1 MPDASPD
8 RAVPGTPE
16 ARPDNQVVVRRQLP
30 SSRLVVELHEGG
42 PLDHL
47 DVRSAVDPAQALLLP
62 LPVPPAID
70 GISLETRLSRLYALP
85 WALAYGRGVLP
96 AGAVVAF
103 STGSLRFRRTVR
115 STPVQLS
122 QGCWVADAEG
132 LFATAAVVV
141 DGVVTTRAAL
151 ADHWAP

>member
-1 MPDASPD
+1 MSGSWSGQ
-8 RAVPGTPE
+8 AVPGRAGEQPT
-16 ARPDNQVVVRRQLP
+16 RQDLVRVQLP
-30 SSRLVVELHEGG
+30 SSRLLVTLHEGG
-42 PLDHL
+42 PLEYL
-47 DVRSAVDPAQALLLP
+47 DVRSTVDPAQALLLP

-96 AGAVVAF
+96 AGASVAF
-103 STGSLRFRRTVR
+103 STGTVRFRRTVR
-115 STPVQLS
+115 SSPVQLG
-122 QGCWVADAEG
+122 QGCWVADVEG

-141 DGVVTTRAAL
+141 DGVVTARAAL